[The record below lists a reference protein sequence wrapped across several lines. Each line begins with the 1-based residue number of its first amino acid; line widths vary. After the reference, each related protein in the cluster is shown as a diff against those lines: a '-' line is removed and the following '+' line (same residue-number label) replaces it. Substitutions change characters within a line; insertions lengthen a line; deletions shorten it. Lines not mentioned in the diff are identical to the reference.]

1 MRGYVCYIYL
11 YYKDILEISKRLDE
25 QMHEGIS
32 FLEIVTW
39 TETLWAYLTPVTF
52 IFLPSDAKI
61 IKVPR
66 LSRTD
71 VWTKFEGS
79 RPRHSR
85 VIDQKQK
92 CYRRTD
98 GQTTYQPTC
107 ANNTA
112 ILDTGKGYACNIL
125 QSYTA
130 IRTLD
135 M

>member
-1 MRGYVCYIYL
+1 MYVIFQ
-11 YYKDILEISKRLDE
+11 YYTDILEISKRLDE
-25 QMHEGIS
+25 QIYEGIS
-32 FLEIVTW
+32 FFGNC
-39 TETLWAYLTPVTF
+39 YLNRNALG
-52 IFLPSDAKI
+52 IFDPGDLYLLPSDPKI

-71 VWTKFEGS
+71 VWTKFEGG

-92 CYRRTD
+92 CYRRAD
-98 GQTTYQPTC
+98 GQTDLPSNMCKLHSYF
-107 ANNTA
+107 
-112 ILDTGKGYACNIL
+112 GHWKRRYACNNL
-125 QSYTA
+125 QYYTA